1 MAEDEG
7 RVWRAARAIAPLRRE
22 ELPGA
27 LWSAG
32 LLFCALCSFYILRP
46 LRDEMGA
53 AGGVDGLPW
62 LFSATFLVMLAAVPV
77 YSWVVARFGRRTIVP
92 LVYRFCA
99 LVLLGF
105 VALFALADGPVL
117 VWTGRSFFVWAAVYN
132 LLVVS
137 VFWELMA
144 DLWRREQGERLFG
157 LVAAGG
163 SAGALLGPLLTAA
176 LVPHLGAPALVL
188 LAGLFLEGG
197 IVCARGLM
205 RSFRTGS
212 EEHVQKAM
220 SMDARPIGGG
230 ALAAFVLIARSPRLR
245 GISLWIVLLTTT
257 ATFAYFEQ
265 ARIVKAALAD
275 PAERTALF
283 AKTDFIVNAISVALQ
298 GLAVGRIIPR
308 LGVGWTLALLPLIS
322 LVGFAVLATSPVLA
336 VLIGFQVLR
345 RAADFSL
352 AKPAREVL
360 FTQAGREA
368 KYKAKHLIDT
378 ALYRGGDVAAG
389 WLYSGLGTLG
399 LATAGLCGV
408 AAALCLP
415 WAVLSRRLERTGANE
430 QGEEDRSEESDHSPA
445 NT

>member
-1 MAEDEG
+1 M
-7 RVWRAARAIAPLRRE
+7 ARAIAPVQRE

-32 LLFCALCSFYILRP
+32 LIFCGLCSFYILRP
-46 LRDEMGA
+46 LRDAMGV

-62 LFSATFLVMLAAVPV
+62 LFSATFVVMLAAVPV

-105 VALFALADGPVL
+105 VAAFGLLDGAAQ
-117 VWTGRSFFVWAAVYN
+117 VWTARSFFVWTAVYN

-144 DLWRREQGERLFG
+144 DLWRRDQGERLFG

-176 LVPHLGAPALVL
+176 LVPKLGASALVL
-188 LAGLFLEGG
+188 LAALFLEGA

-230 ALAAFVLIARSPRLR
+230 AMAAFVLIARSPRLR
-245 GISLWIVLLTTT
+245 GISLWILLLTTT

-265 ARIVKAALAD
+265 ARIVKAAIAD

-283 AKTDFIVNAISVALQ
+283 AKADFAVNAISVALQ

-308 LGVGWTLALLPLIS
+308 LGVGWTLAALPILS
-322 LVGFAVLATSPVLA
+322 LVGFAVLAASPVLA

-360 FTQAGREA
+360 FTHLDREQR
-368 KYKAKHLIDT
+368 YKSKAFID
-378 ALYRGGDVAAG
+378 AAVYRGGDLLSGWIYAGLAAAG
-389 WLYSGLGTLG
+389 MTVGAIALSAAPVAVWWALLG
-399 LATAGLCGV
+399 
-408 AAALCLP
+408 
-415 WAVLSRRLERTGANE
+415 RRLGWGERGT
-430 QGEEDRSEESDHSPA
+430 DRPD
-445 NT
+445 

>member
-1 MAEDEG
+1 M
-7 RVWRAARAIAPLRRE
+7 ARAIAPLQRE

-32 LLFCALCSFYILRP
+32 LIFCGLCSFYILRP
-46 LRDEMGA
+46 LRDAMGV

-62 LFSATFLVMLAAVPV
+62 LFTATFVVMLAAVPV

-105 VALFALADGPVL
+105 VAAFALLDGPAQ
-117 VWTGRSFFVWAAVYN
+117 VWTARSFFVWTAVYN

-144 DLWRREQGERLFG
+144 DLWRRDQGERLFG

-163 SAGALLGPLLTAA
+163 SAGALLGPLLTAT
-176 LVPHLGAPALVL
+176 LVPKLGASALVL
-188 LAGLFLEGG
+188 LAALFLEGA
-197 IVCARGLM
+197 ILCARGLM

-230 ALAAFVLIARSPRLR
+230 SLAAFVLIARSPRLR

-265 ARIVKAALAD
+265 ARIVKAAITD

-283 AKTDFIVNAISVALQ
+283 ARADFAVNAISVALQ

-308 LGVGWTLALLPLIS
+308 LGVGWTLAALPLLS
-322 LVGFAVLATSPVLA
+322 LVGFAVLAASPVLA

-352 AKPAREVL
+352 AKPAREGL

-378 ALYRGGDVAAG
+378 AIYRGGDVAAG
-389 WLYSGLGTLG
+389 WLHSGLGALG
-399 LATAGLCGV
+399 LGAPAVCGV
-408 AAALCLP
+408 AALLCLP
-415 WAVLSRRLERTGANE
+415 WAVLSRMLGSTGADE
-430 QGEEDRSEESDHSPA
+430 QGEEDRSEEAGHSPA

>member
-1 MAEDEG
+1 M
-7 RVWRAARAIAPLRRE
+7 WRAARAIAPLRRE

-32 LLFCALCSFYILRP
+32 MLFCALCSFYILRP

-53 AGGVDGLPW
+53 AGGVDRLPW
-62 LFSATFLVMLAAVPV
+62 MFSATFLVMLAAVPV

-99 LVLLGF
+99 VVLLGF

-117 VWTGRSFFVWAAVYN
+117 VWTGRSFFVWLSVYN

-144 DLWRREQGERLFG
+144 DLWRREQGVRLFG

-163 SAGALLGPLLTAA
+163 SVGALLGPLLTAV
-176 LVPHLGAPALVL
+176 LVPLVGAPALVL
-188 LAGLFLEGG
+188 LAALFLEGG
-197 IVCARGLM
+197 IICARGLM
-205 RSFRTGS
+205 RSFQTGS
-212 EEHVQKAM
+212 EEHVQKAR

-230 ALAAFVLIARSPRLR
+230 SLAAFVLIARSPRLR

-265 ARIVKAALAD
+265 ARIVKATLAD
-275 PAERTALF
+275 PLERTALF
-283 AKTDFIVNAISVALQ
+283 AKIDFIVNAISVALQ

-308 LGVGWTLALLPLIS
+308 LGVGWTLALLPLLS
-322 LVGFAVLATSPVLA
+322 LVGFAVLAASPVLA
-336 VLIGFQVLR
+336 VLVGFQVLR

-399 LATAGLCGV
+399 LATAGLCGA

-415 WAVLSRRLERTGANE
+415 WAVLSRRLEKTGASE
-430 QGEEDRSEESDHSPA
+430 QGEEDRSEESGHSPA

>member
-1 MAEDEG
+1 MAEVEG
-7 RVWRAARAIAPLRRE
+7 RVWKMARAIAPLRRE

-32 LLFCALCSFYILRP
+32 LIFCALCSFYILRP
-46 LRDEMGA
+46 IRDEMGV
-53 AGGVDGLPW
+53 AGGTDKLAW
-62 LFSATFLVMLAAVPV
+62 LFTATFLVMLAAVPL

-105 VALFALADGPVL
+105 VAAFALLDGSAQ
-117 VWTGRSFFVWAAVYN
+117 VWTARAFFVWAAVYN

-176 LVPHLGAPALVL
+176 LVPKLGASALVL
-188 LAGLFLEGG
+188 LAALFLEGA

-212 EEHVQKAM
+212 QEHVHEAM

-230 ALAAFVLIARSPRLR
+230 ALAAFALIARSPRLR
-245 GISLWIVLLTTT
+245 GISLWVVLLTTT

-265 ARIVKAALAD
+265 ARIVKAAITD
-275 PAERTALF
+275 PGERTALF
-283 AKTDFIVNAISVALQ
+283 ARADFVVNAISVALQ

-308 LGVGWTLALLPLIS
+308 LGVGWTLALLPIVS
-322 LVGFAVLATSPVLA
+322 LVGFAVLAASPVVA
-336 VLIGFQVLR
+336 VLIGFQIVR

-389 WLYSGLGTLG
+389 WLYSGLGALG
-399 LATAGLCGV
+399 VAGPGLCGV
-408 AAALCLP
+408 AALLCLP
-415 WAVLSRRLERTGANE
+415 WAVLSRMLGRAGANE
-430 QGEEDRSEESDHSPA
+430 QGEEDRAKEAGHSPA